1 MRKAMRPKKPVVQKN
16 GERLDIRLKN
26 IDFLVKGNG
35 DVTIGRI
42 GPIRCAA
49 VAADEDRQLA
59 ALVRRPRESLQDL
72 LARLDGAIK
81 QAWENDV
88 FLDEING

>member
-1 MRKAMRPKKPVVQKN
+1 MAKKSSAP
-16 GERLDIRLKN
+16 LKN
-26 IDFLVKGNG
+26 IDFLVRGNG
-35 DVTIGRI
+35 DITIGRI

-49 VAADEDRQLA
+49 VAADGDQQLA

-72 LARLDGAIK
+72 LARLDTAIER
-81 QAWENDV
+81 AWQDDV